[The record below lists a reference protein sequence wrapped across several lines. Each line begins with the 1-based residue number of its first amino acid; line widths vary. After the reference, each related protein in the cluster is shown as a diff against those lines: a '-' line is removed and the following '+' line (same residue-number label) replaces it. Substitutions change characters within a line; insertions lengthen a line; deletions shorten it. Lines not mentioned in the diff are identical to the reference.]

1 MKKLLRVA
9 LPVMVLVFG
18 IGVVQVLV
26 AAKPAPEKK
35 EESPRLVS
43 LYVEE
48 VAMDQVELTVSS
60 QGEVRPKTQ
69 IDIVPQ
75 VSGRVIE
82 ISTQFEEGAQFSPDT
97 VLLKIDDTDYRL
109 DVVRAKARV
118 AEAQTNVQEQ
128 LATQKIKEQQWAT
141 KGGQAAP
148 TPFALNVPQV
158 EQAHAQLRSA
168 QADLEVAKLNLARTE
183 IKVPFVGRVR
193 SRDIGLGQY
202 VTAGTVLGQVFSIDI
217 VEVRLPLT
225 DQQLVELN
233 LPMGF
238 SAGAGPG
245 LEVKLG
251 AALGNREFSWLGRL
265 KRVNAA
271 IEQDTRLVYAIAEVE
286 DPYGAAAVEGMPLAV
301 GLFVSAEIHAGA
313 RRSVLVMP
321 RDALRAAEK
330 VYVINDTGRL
340 EVRDVEVL
348 STSPERVYLTA
359 GVNPGEQVVISAMPT
374 AVEGM
379 RVEAISSDLRSQG

>member
-1 MKKLLRVA
+1 MKKLFRVA
-9 LPVMVLVFG
+9 LPLLVLLFG

-35 EESPRLVS
+35 EESPRMVS
-43 LYVEE
+43 LHVKE
-48 VAMDQVELTVSS
+48 VAMDLVKLTVTS

-75 VSGRVIE
+75 VSGRIIE
-82 ISTQFEEGAQFSPDT
+82 ISDEFEEGAEFAPDT
-97 VLLKIDDTDYRL
+97 VLLKIDDADYRL
-109 DVVRAKARV
+109 AVVRAKARV
-118 AEAQTNVQEQ
+118 AEARTYVQEQ

-141 KGGQAAP
+141 KGGQVSP
-148 TPFALNVPQV
+148 TPFALNAPQV

-168 QADLEVAKLNLARTE
+168 EAELEAARLNLARTE

-193 SRDIGLGQY
+193 SRNIGLGQY
-202 VTAGTVLGQVFSIDI
+202 VSAGTVLGQVFSIDI

-233 LPMGF
+233 LPMGY

-251 AALGNREFSWLGRL
+251 AALGNREFAWMGRI
-265 KRVNAA
+265 KRVSAA

-286 DPYGAAAVEGMPLAV
+286 EPYGRAAAEGMPLAV
-301 GLFVSAEIHAGA
+301 GMFVSAEILAGA
-313 RRSVLVMP
+313 FRSVLVMP

-330 VYVINDTGRL
+330 VYVINDASRL
-340 EVRDVEVL
+340 EVRDVDVL
-348 STSPERVYLTA
+348 STSSEHVYLTA
-359 GVNPGEQVVISAMPT
+359 GVSPGEQVVISTMPT

-379 RVEAISSDLRSQG
+379 RVEAISSDPRTQG